1 MAGSGVAPA
10 ARPRSKLKMSMPMGG
25 KADEGRKRP
34 AEESDADD
42 SDDGEEGDSQDDD
55 VMESDDG
62 ADSDASRDTDDEIGE
77 QGKPRSKKTQST
89 CHLFWLEC

>member
-1 MAGSGVAPA
+1 MAGSGVAPTA
-10 ARPRSKLKMSMPMGG
+10 QPRSKLKMSMPMAD
-25 KADEGRKRP
+25 KAAGSKKRL
-34 AEESDADD
+34 AEESDADA
-42 SDDGEEGDSQDDD
+42 DDDDEDGDSQDDG

-89 CHLFWLEC
+89 CSMCRREC